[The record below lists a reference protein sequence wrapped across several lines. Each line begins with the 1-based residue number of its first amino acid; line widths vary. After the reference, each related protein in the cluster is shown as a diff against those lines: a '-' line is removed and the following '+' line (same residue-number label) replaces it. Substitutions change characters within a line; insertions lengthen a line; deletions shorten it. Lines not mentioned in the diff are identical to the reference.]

1 MTERPTWIAVDWG
14 TSNLRAWGMRE
25 DGAVLFERQSAEG
38 MNRLTPAD
46 YPSVLMRLLADTPA
60 SDMQDLDVVVC
71 GMAGARQGWREA
83 PYLEAPAAL
92 DTLAQQ
98 AAVPPTGDTT
108 FKPRILPGVCQKLA
122 GAEDVMRGEETQIL
136 GLTALK
142 PGFAGTV
149 CMPGTHAKWVA
160 VDSGR
165 IERFETVMTG
175 ELFDLLR
182 HHSVLRHSMP
192 EEASGEDAS
201 AGIADGLALGLAE
214 PDRLTGL
221 LFRTRAAALL
231 SGKSTDWCF
240 GFMSGLLV
248 GAEIGGHKSWFNDG
262 DTIPLIGSASL
273 CGLYAE
279 ALKQG
284 GVQTEI
290 IDAGSAVR
298 AGLSA
303 ARKQF
308 V

>member
-1 MTERPTWIAVDWG
+1 MTEGPAWIAVDWG

-25 DGAVLFERQSAEG
+25 DGEVLFERQSAEG

-46 YPSVLMRLLADTPA
+46 YPSVLKRLLADTSA
-60 SDMQDLDVVVC
+60 ANLQGLDVIVC

-83 PYLEAPAAL
+83 PYLETPAAL
-92 DTLAQQ
+92 DHLAQK
-98 AAVPPTGDTT
+98 ATIPPTDDAV
-108 FKPRILPGVCQKLA
+108 FKPRILPGVCQKGA

-160 VDSGR
+160 IDSGR

-175 ELFDLLR
+175 ELFDILR

-192 EEASGEDAS
+192 EDASGEEVV
-201 AGIADGLALGLAE
+201 AGAADGLALGLSE
-214 PDRLTGL
+214 PERLTGL

-231 SGKSTDWCF
+231 SGKSANWCF

-248 GAEIGGHKSWFNDG
+248 GAEIGGHKSWFSVG
-262 DTIPLIGSASL
+262 DTIPLIGSAAL
-273 CGLYAE
+273 CGLYAQ
-279 ALKQG
+279 ALSAA
-284 GVQTEI
+284 GVETEI

-303 ARKQF
+303 ARKQLT
-308 V
+308 